1 MAVSNPNNTYFLR
14 IWKKIEKLSTD
25 IKSLDYE
32 LETALKVSN
41 DYKSIILH
49 H

>member
-1 MAVSNPNNTYFLR
+1 MAVSNPNNADYLR
-14 IWKKIEKLSTD
+14 MRKEIEKLSTD
-25 IKSLDYE
+25 IKWLNFE